1 MRVVLILNPT
11 SGSSSMATNQ
21 NGAEDNETAIKE
33 ALAAQGVEPEI
44 YYTTPEDAGEGLARE
59 AATRGAEIVIAAGG
73 DGTLHAVASGL
84 ISTAATLAIIPMG
97 TMNNVARSLEI
108 PASIADACALIT
120 NGVTRRID
128 VGTINDHIFLEVAG
142 IGLEAT
148 LFPAAEE
155 IKSYGM
161 LSTINGIFKG
171 LDKLFA
177 FQPTRYLISF
187 DERRSRL
194 YYAMQISVCNTPY
207 YGAKLR
213 FAPRA
218 VIDDGLLDV
227 LVYKNF
233 SKLEYILHG
242 IAISQGRRPLEP
254 KLVQRKAK
262 SLRIKSEQPAEVHA
276 DGVPLGHTPVTVT
289 VKPGVLRVRV
299 PQHVAHGPHM
309 MNERVKETHIHRRAR
324 KNETG
329 GITKLLEEEGPQY
342 VK

>member
-11 SGSSSMATNQ
+11 SGSSSMAANQ
-21 NGAEDNETAIKE
+21 SGVEENEAAIKE
-33 ALAAQGVEPEI
+33 ALGAQGIEPEM
-44 YYTTPEDAGEGLARE
+44 YYTTPEDAGEGLARD
-59 AATRGAEIVIAAGG
+59 AAARGAEIVIAAGG

-84 ISTAATLAIIPMG
+84 VNTGSTLAIVPMG

-108 PASIADACALIT
+108 PESIAEACELIT
-120 NGVTRRID
+120 KGATRRID
-128 VGTINDHIFLEVAG
+128 VGKINEHIFLEVAG

-155 IKSYGM
+155 IKSYGV
-161 LSTINGIFKG
+161 LSTINGIFRG

-187 DERRSRL
+187 DERRSRP
-194 YYAMQISVCNTPY
+194 YYAIQISVCNTPY
-207 YGAKLR
+207 YGARLQ

-262 SLRIKSEQPAEVHA
+262 SLRIKSEQPVKIHV
-276 DGVPLGHTPVTVT
+276 DGVELGYTPATITVM
-289 VKPGVLRVRV
+289 PGMLRVRV

-309 MNERVKETHIHRRAR
+309 MNERAKETRIHRRAR
-324 KNETG
+324 RNETS
-329 GITKLLEEEGPQY
+329 GIRKT
-342 VK
+342 